1 MLSFSQT
8 VLKIKIFVLAGI
20 ILMLPPA
27 GVFGAQ
33 SYEIGVITKN
43 NLNLRP
49 EPKMMNRPLKMLK
62 KGTKVRIIEHLDGWL
77 RIEHEDQVGY
87 IRDRDEYV
95 RIISVDALTEKKIT
109 GDLNRDIEQFKK
121 EAENIGKKIEKG
133 KADVLTSTREEA
145 SIAGSLN
152 DIDLV
157 LNKVR
162 KRSSV
167 FKSELMALDKKI
179 TETTNASKDLM
190 RRINAG
196 EDYASKR
203 LVALYK
209 MNWLGRINI
218 LAATQS
224 IYELIQDKKAMERIL
239 AYDENIRRNL
249 LEDKAKLQQLL
260 VRLND
265 QKMEKLSIK
274 AKLQKQIAINSQERA
289 KRAELL
295 EDIRNKKSLEMA
307 VLEYLNQAAN
317 DLDQAVKSLSSAP
330 DPAKQINISQKSLFV
345 SLKGLLNMPAKGKI
359 VSFYGPYQNAKFNV
373 VNFRSGIEI
382 KADRGEP
389 IRTVCDGQIIYA
401 DWFKGYGNMIIIN
414 HGDNYYTVYAHAEE
428 LFMSKGDTVE
438 MGEVVATVGDSGSM
452 IGPSLHFEV
461 RHHGKPVDPL
471 QWIKKG

>member
-1 MLSFSQT
+1 VLSFSQT
-8 VLKIKIFVLAGI
+8 VFKIKIFVLAGI
-20 ILMLPPA
+20 ILTLPPA
-27 GVFGAQ
+27 GVFSAQ
-33 SYEIGVITKN
+33 SYEIGVVTKN

-49 EPKMMNRPLKMLK
+49 EPKMMLTPLKMLK
-62 KGTKVRIIEHLDGWL
+62 KGTKVRILEHLNGWL
-77 RIEHEDQVGY
+77 KITHEGQVGY
-87 IRDRDEYV
+87 IRDRKEYV
-95 RIISVDALTEKKIT
+95 RIIS
-109 GDLNRDIEQFKK
+109 DIEQFKK

-145 SIAGSLN
+145 SIVSSLN
-152 DIDLV
+152 DIDLA

-162 KRSSV
+162 KRSSA
-167 FKSELMALDKKI
+167 FKSELMALEKKT

-190 RRINAG
+190 KRIKAG

-209 MNWLGRINI
+209 LNWLGRIHI
-218 LAATQS
+218 LATAQS
-224 IYELIQDKKAMERIL
+224 MYELIQNKKAMERIL
-239 AYDENIRRNL
+239 AYDENIRQNL

-265 QKMEKLSIK
+265 QKMEKLSLE
-274 AKLQKQIAINSQERA
+274 AKLQNQIAIKSQERA

-295 EDIRNKKSLEMA
+295 DDIRNKKSLEMA
-307 VLEYLNQAAN
+307 VLEYFKQAAD
-317 DLDQAVKSLSSAP
+317 DLDQAIKSLSSGS
-330 DPAKQINISQKSLFV
+330 DPAKQINLSQKSLFV

-359 VSFYGPYQNAKFNV
+359 VSFYGPYQNTRFNV

-389 IRTVCDGQIIYA
+389 IRTVCDGQILYA
-401 DWFKGYGNMIIIN
+401 SWFKGYGNMIIID

>member
-8 VLKIKIFVLAGI
+8 VLKIKIFVLACI
-20 ILMLPPA
+20 ILMLSPA
-27 GVFGAQ
+27 EVFGAR
-33 SYEIGVITKN
+33 SYEIGVVTKN

-49 EPKMMNRPLKMLK
+49 EPKMMLTPLKMLK
-62 KGTKVRIIEHLDGWL
+62 EGTKVRILEHLNGWL
-77 RIEHEDQVGY
+77 KITHEGQVGY
-87 IRDRDEYV
+87 IRDRKEYV
-95 RIISVDALTEKKIT
+95 RIISVDAITEKKIT
-109 GDLNRDIEQFKK
+109 GDFNNDIEQFKK

-145 SIAGSLN
+145 SIVSSLN
-152 DIDLV
+152 DIDLA
-157 LNKVR
+157 LNKIR
-162 KRSSV
+162 KRSSA
-167 FKSELMALDKKI
+167 FKSELMALEKKT

-190 RRINAG
+190 KRIKAS

-209 MNWLGRINI
+209 LNWLGRINI
-218 LAATQS
+218 LASAQS
-224 IYELIQDKKAMERIL
+224 MYELIQHKKAMERIL
-239 AYDENIRRNL
+239 AYDGNVRQNL
-249 LEDKAKLQQLL
+249 LENKAKLQQLL

-265 QKMEKLSIK
+265 QKMKKLSLE
-274 AKLQKQIAINSQERA
+274 AKLQKQIARKSQERA

-295 EDIRNKKSLEMA
+295 DDIRNKKTLGMA
-307 VLEYLNQAAN
+307 VLEYLKRAAD
-317 DLDQAVKSLSSAP
+317 DLDQAIKSLSSES
-330 DPAKQINISQKSLFV
+330 DPAKQINILQKSLFV

-359 VSFYGPYQNAKFNV
+359 ISFYGPYQNAKFNV

-389 IRTVCDGQIIYA
+389 IRTVCDGQILYA
-401 DWFKGYGNMIIIN
+401 SWFKGYGNMIIID

-461 RHHGKPVDPL
+461 RHHGKPVDPM

>member
-1 MLSFSQT
+1 M
-8 VLKIKIFVLAGI
+8 KRIK
-20 ILMLPPA
+20 
-27 GVFGAQ
+27 
-33 SYEIGVITKN
+33 
-43 NLNLRP
+43 
-49 EPKMMNRPLKMLK
+49 
-62 KGTKVRIIEHLDGWL
+62 
-77 RIEHEDQVGY
+77 
-87 IRDRDEYV
+87 
-95 RIISVDALTEKKIT
+95 
-109 GDLNRDIEQFKK
+109 
-121 EAENIGKKIEKG
+121 
-133 KADVLTSTREEA
+133 
-145 SIAGSLN
+145 
-152 DIDLV
+152 
-157 LNKVR
+157 
-162 KRSSV
+162 
-167 FKSELMALDKKI
+167 
-179 TETTNASKDLM
+179 
-190 RRINAG
+190 AG

-209 MNWLGRINI
+209 LNWLGRIHI
-218 LAATQS
+218 LATAQS
-224 IYELIQDKKAMERIL
+224 MYELIQNKKAMERIL
-239 AYDENIRRNL
+239 AYDENIRQNL

-265 QKMEKLSIK
+265 QKMEKLSLE
-274 AKLQKQIAINSQERA
+274 AKLQKQIAIKSQERA

-295 EDIRNKKSLEMA
+295 DDIRNKKSLEMA
-307 VLEYLNQAAN
+307 VLEYFKQAAD
-317 DLDQAVKSLSSAP
+317 DLDRAIKSLSSGS

-359 VSFYGPYQNAKFNV
+359 VSFYGPYQNTRFNV

-389 IRTVCDGQIIYA
+389 IRTVCDGQILYA
-401 DWFKGYGNMIIIN
+401 SWFKGYGNMIIID